1 MPIVLVV
8 DDESQIRD
16 LLARWIGAAGYEV
29 RQAATAAAAL
39 EDMQNAVADAV
50 LCDVMMPGENGLW
63 LAGKIRAQF
72 PATAVVLVT
81 ADRTVSPQISMQPG
95 VVAYLAKPF
104 ARDHVLDAVKRAVEW
119 HNTAVNDL
127 THGKTGA
134 PLTKEW
140 VGSSG
145 S

>member
-1 MPIVLVV
+1 MPSVLVV
-8 DDESQIRD
+8 DDESPIRD

-29 RQAATAAAAL
+29 RQAATAEAAL
-39 EDMQNAVADAV
+39 DALQVALADVV

-63 LAGKIRAQF
+63 LAGKIRTQF

-81 ADRTVSPQISMQPG
+81 ADRTVPPQISMQPG

-104 ARDHVLDAVKRAVEW
+104 SRDHVLDAVKIAVDW
-119 HNTAVNDL
+119 HSTAVADRDL
-127 THGKTGA
+127 GKAGK
-134 PLTKEW
+134 PLPKEW

-145 S
+145 T

>member
-29 RQAATAAAAL
+29 REAATAAAAL
-39 EDMQNAVADAV
+39 DDLQVAVADVV
-50 LCDVMMPGENGLW
+50 LCDVMMPGENGVW

-104 ARDHVLDAVKRAVEW
+104 ARQGVLDAVKLAVAW
-119 HNTAVNDL
+119 HGTAVADQKL
-127 THGKTGA
+127 GKTA
-134 PLTKEW
+134 TPLPKEW

-145 S
+145 T

>member
-39 EDMQNAVADAV
+39 EDMQDAVADAV

-119 HNTAVNDL
+119 HITAVNDQTL
-127 THGKTGA
+127 GKGGA
-134 PLTKEW
+134 PLPKEW

-145 S
+145 T